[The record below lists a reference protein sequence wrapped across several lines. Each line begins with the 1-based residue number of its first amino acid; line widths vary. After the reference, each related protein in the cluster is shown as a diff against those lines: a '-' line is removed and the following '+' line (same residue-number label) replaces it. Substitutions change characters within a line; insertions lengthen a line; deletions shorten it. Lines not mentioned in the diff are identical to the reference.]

1 MAKAGRGSE
10 QVMIRLPDGMRDR
23 IRDSAEKNNRSM
35 NAEIVAVLEEAFPS
49 EPYDFSAE
57 LSFMDEIDEIAAK
70 LERLKLG
77 AARQEL
83 ERLDKHIQ
91 KADDLLKKPDA
102 EK

>member
-23 IRDSAEKNNRSM
+23 IRESAEKNNRSM

-57 LSFMDEIDEIAAK
+57 LNFIDEIEEIAAK
-70 LERLKLG
+70 LERLKIG
-77 AARQEL
+77 AAKQEI
-83 ERLDKHIQ
+83 ERTEKYIR
-91 KADDLLKKPDA
+91 KADELLKKPD
-102 EK
+102 EDK